1 MNKRLSICITYVALV
16 LFAGWSCS
24 STKKANVSEDKTTHN
39 QVAEETIDQTPS
51 TEGFV
56 MPDIPMVIT
65 EPNERAKYLVEH
77 FWENFDFTN
86 EKLIDRPDITEQ
98 GLVDYIGLMEYV
110 DTYVFNNSLR
120 NTVGLAS
127 KDSAMLEHFGHLFEK
142 YFYEPNSPFRNEE
155 AYIPVLEELGKSKVI
170 GDASKSRYEFQLEMV
185 KKNRVGNKANNF
197 SYTLA
202 SGQTLNLYDLK
213 SEYTIVIFSNPGCP
227 TCKAV
232 MQQLNLSESINKA
245 LSMNSQSRTML
256 TILTIYVD
264 EDLDEWRS
272 HLAEMPINWTH
283 AYDKDNNISKNRLYD
298 IKAIPT
304 LYLLDKDKKVVQKD
318 TSPNALE
325 SFFTVSI

>member
-1 MNKRLSICITYVALV
+1 MDKRLPICITYVALMLLV
-16 LFAGWSCS
+16 VWSCS
-24 STKKANVSEDKTTHN
+24 STKKANVSEENIAHN
-39 QVAEETIDQTPS
+39 QAAEKNIEQAPS

-56 MPDIPMVIT
+56 MPDIPLVIT

-86 EKLIDRPDITEQ
+86 EKLIGRPEITEQ

-110 DTYVFNNSLR
+110 DRDVFNRSLR
-120 NTVGLAS
+120 NTVGSAS

-142 YFYEPNSPFRNEE
+142 YFYDPNSPFRNEE
-155 AYIPVLEELGKSKVI
+155 AYIPVLEELGKSKVLSV
-170 GDASKSRYEFQLEMV
+170 ASKSRYEFQLEMV

-197 SYTLA
+197 DYTLA

-213 SEYTIVIFSNPGCP
+213 SEYTIIIFSNPGCP
-227 TCKAV
+227 TCKGV
-232 MQQLNLSESINKA
+232 MQQLNLSDPINKA
-245 LSMNSQSRTML
+245 LSMNTPSRTML
-256 TILTIYVD
+256 TILTIYID
-264 EDLDEWRS
+264 DNLDEWHS
-272 HLAEMPINWTH
+272 HLAELPMHWTH
-283 AYDKDNNISKNRLYD
+283 AYDKDNKISKNRLYD

-304 LYLLDKDKKVVQKD
+304 LYLLDKDKKVLQKD